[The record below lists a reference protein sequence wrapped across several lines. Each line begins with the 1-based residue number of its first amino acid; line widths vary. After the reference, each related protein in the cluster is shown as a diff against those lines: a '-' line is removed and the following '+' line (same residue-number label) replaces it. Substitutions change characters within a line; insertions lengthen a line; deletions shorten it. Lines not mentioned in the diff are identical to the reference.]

1 MKNLFITL
9 AGYNAWANALLFEHL
24 SELSAADWAAPRP
37 VNFGSLAGIANHVLL
52 ADRAWLCRFTGSGDS
67 PTAIDAIPYP
77 GFADLLAARRAED
90 ARIEA
95 FARDLDP
102 ARLTGALHYH
112 AMDGRPMALPMAAM
126 AAHFFNHQTHHRG
139 QMHALLCECGVRPRD
154 IDLVFYQRQL
164 SEMEKKA
171 AG

>member
-37 VNFGSLAGIANHVLL
+37 VNFGSIAGIANHVLL

-90 ARIEA
+90 ARIAA

-112 AMDGRPMALPMAAM
+112 AMDGRPMALPMAVM

-139 QMHALLCECGVRPRD
+139 RLRAGLNRGDIFPGLLN
-154 IDLVFYQRQL
+154 
-164 SEMEKKA
+164 
-171 AG
+171 